1 MDPVKFP
8 QDNNITYHYYSWQE
22 LGSLTEKLAR
32 QILQKNLKIDRLIA
46 LATGGLTMSRA
57 LRDYLGLK
65 KLASIKI
72 EFYSDIATRKPTPV
86 ITQSLPLNID
96 GENILIF
103 DDINDTGRT
112 LQAAKQYL
120 SLRGARQIYT
130 ATLFQKPHTTHPS
143 DFFQQE
149 TTSWIIFPDEVR
161 ETITLL
167 ARRWQQNL
175 SPKEIKDRLS
185 QIGFTSKQL
194 DMFLPHP

>member
-1 MDPVKFP
+1 MTPVKFP
-8 QDNNITYHYYSWQE
+8 QDDNITYHYYSWQE
-22 LGSLTEKLAR
+22 LGNLTEKLAY
-32 QILQKNLKIDRLIA
+32 QIIQQNLPIDRLVA

-65 KLASIKI
+65 KLASIQI
-72 EFYSDIATRKPTPV
+72 EFYADIATRQSAPI

-120 SLRGARQIYT
+120 SLRGAKQIYT

-149 TTSWIIFPDEVR
+149 TTSWVIFPDEVK

-167 ARRWQQNL
+167 TQRWQPNL
-175 SPKEIKDRLS
+175 SLEEIKDRLL
-185 QIGFTSKQL
+185 QIGFTLEQI
-194 DMFLPHP
+194 DMFLPRS